1 MNVGF
6 FMLLLLFAVLLMS
19 TALVGALLP
28 ILRRL
33 RAGQHI
39 LAIGPLWHMKKEGT
53 PTMGGI
59 GFSLAALLGASGA
72 CVWLY
77 WQNNTAF
84 LKVILVFSFA
94 LACGLIGFFDDYLK
108 LRHGKNEGLLAW
120 QKYFL
125 QLVASTILLFVSMYS
140 GVITTTVILPFSL
153 GTWSLGIFYYPL
165 ALLFLTGMVN
175 ALNLADG
182 VDGLLSS
189 LVAVLSL
196 YFLIFGLWR
205 GDLLYSVVGSILL
218 GAVIGFLFYN
228 KHPAKIFMGDTGS
241 LFLGGAVAALG
252 ILAGEAP
259 SVILAGGVFVIEAAS
274 VCLQVVYFKIT
285 HGKRL
290 FLMAPLHH
298 HFEKK
303 GMSEWGVV
311 GLFSACGLIFA
322 LLAFLGGV
330 L

>member
-1 MNVGF
+1 MNAGF
-6 FMLLLLFAVLLMS
+6 FVLFFLFATLLIS
-19 TALVGALLP
+19 IVLVGASLP

-39 LAIGPLWHMKKEGT
+39 LTIGPLWHMKKEGT

-59 GFSLAALLGASGA
+59 GFALGALLGALGA
-72 CVWLY
+72 CLWLY
-77 WQNNTAF
+77 WQNNTTF

-94 LACGLIGFFDDYLK
+94 LTCGLIGFFDDYLK
-108 LRHGKNEGLLAW
+108 LRHGKNQGLLAW
-120 QKYFL
+120 QKYLL
-125 QLVASTILLFVSMYS
+125 QLIASAILLFVAVQGGM
-140 GVITTTVILPFSL
+140 VTTTVVLPFSL
-153 GTWSLGIFYYPL
+153 GEWSLGIFYYPL

-196 YFLIFGLWR
+196 YFLIVGLWR
-205 GDLLYSVVGSILL
+205 GDLLYGVVGAILF

-252 ILAGEAP
+252 VLSGEAP
-259 SVILAGGVFVIEAAS
+259 TLLLAGGVFVIEAAS
-274 VCLQVVYFKIT
+274 VCLQVVYFKLS

-311 GLFSACGLIFA
+311 GLFCACGAIFA
-322 LLAFLGGV
+322 ALAFLGGV